1 MFRLAKSIGLLR
13 TAGTKGKRNGMNL
26 LTILQNI
33 QSGLISPEEAA
44 EKLSFAPFR
53 ELADGVT
60 IDQHR
65 AMRTGQGECVLA
77 GQKTPERL
85 AEAVRGLAGEDGKT
99 PVLATRVS
107 PAQAEL
113 LQREFPGGE
122 YSAYAGVFSLNKSL
136 HLTPPW
142 PRAGDVMI
150 VTAGSSDM
158 PVALEAFA
166 ASTFY
171 GASTGLAPDIGV
183 AGLHRLT
190 PWLESFYK
198 AKVIIVIAGM
208 EGALPSVI
216 AGLTARPVLAVPT
229 SVGYGVSAGGFAA
242 LAGMLSSCAPGISVF
257 NIDNGYGAAV
267 FACRLLA
274 SFGGEPA

>member
-1 MFRLAKSIGLLR
+1 MD
-13 TAGTKGKRNGMNL
+13 L
-26 LTILQNI
+26 LTILKNI

-53 ELADGVT
+53 ELLDGVT

-65 AMRTGQGECVLA
+65 AMRTGQGECILA

-85 AEAVRGLAGEDGKT
+85 AEAVRGLAGADGKS

-113 LQREFPGGE
+113 LQKEFPAGE
-122 YSAYAGVFSLNKSL
+122 YSAYAKIFSLNKSL
-136 HLTPPW
+136 CLNPPW
-142 PRAGDVMI
+142 PRTGDIMI

-158 PVALEAFA
+158 PVAIEAFA
-166 ASTFY
+166 TATFY
-171 GASTGLAPDIGV
+171 GASTGLASDIGV

-190 PWLESFYK
+190 PWLEAFYR

-216 AGLTARPVLAVPT
+216 AGLTARPVLAVPS
-229 SVGYGVSAGGFAA
+229 SVGYGVSVGGFAA
-242 LAGMLSSCAPGISVF
+242 LAGMLSACAPGIGVF

-267 FACRLLA
+267 FACRLLS
-274 SFGGEPA
+274 SFKREAE